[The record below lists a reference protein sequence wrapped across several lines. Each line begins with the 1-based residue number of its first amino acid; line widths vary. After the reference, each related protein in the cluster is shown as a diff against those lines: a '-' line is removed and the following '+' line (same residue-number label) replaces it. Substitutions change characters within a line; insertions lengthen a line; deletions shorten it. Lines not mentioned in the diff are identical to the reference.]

1 MGRDLLSAARVARC
15 QGSWRCRPAHER
27 DLGVHPMPRLL
38 VVMPARNA
46 RHTLRSAVTSTLRSM
61 PNDSALLVWDD
72 GSTDS
77 TLESIAD
84 ISDRRLLIRRS
95 SESHGSGMARRNAM
109 LEVDSELVAN
119 MDADDYCFPWRF
131 YVQLPKLQ
139 RYDIVFAGVVKFWSR
154 LRARPAIPLRFSP
167 SESELAL
174 LLHNPFSH
182 STMSGRR
189 SAIEGAGG
197 YRNLRTGQDYD
208 LWLRLAANGS
218 AIFAQPTP
226 VAGYRQSTTQI
237 SRGPDYM
244 TSLLSQPEITESR
257 ARLFNSIRS
266 QENGQSSVHTPT
278 YADLKR
284 LFLER
289 KDDLSRPL
297 QMFYVRL
304 LDSDGDSL
312 RSSE

>member
-1 MGRDLLSAARVARC
+1 
-15 QGSWRCRPAHER
+15 
-27 DLGVHPMPRLL
+27 
-38 VVMPARNA
+38 
-46 RHTLRSAVTSTLRSM
+46 
-61 PNDSALLVWDD
+61 
-72 GSTDS
+72 
-77 TLESIAD
+77 
-84 ISDRRLLIRRS
+84 
-95 SESHGSGMARRNAM
+95 M

-131 YVQLPKLQ
+131 HVQLPKLE

-167 SESELAL
+167 LESQLAL
-174 LLHNPFSH
+174 LLHNPFCH

-218 AIFAQPTP
+218 AIFAEPAP

-237 SRGPDYM
+237 SRVSDYM

-257 ARLFNSIRS
+257 ARLFHVIRS
-266 QENGQSSVHTPT
+266 QENGQSIGYAPT
-278 YADLKR
+278 YADLKC

-289 KDDLSRPL
+289 QDDLSRPL
-297 QMFYVRL
+297 QMFYARL
-304 LDSDGDSL
+304 LGSDGESL
-312 RSSE
+312 RSSERETQLARTQVRFTRPTLRPAPPDPFYEEH